1 MTDEWY
7 EKLYAKAGID
17 MFEAKVQRLLAEFNF
32 LAGTK
37 HDKDTANSKPD
48 EAQTEHER
56 DGDR

>member
-7 EKLYAKAGID
+7 DKLHTQVGMD
-17 MFEAKVQRLLAEFNF
+17 MLEARVHQLLKEFNF

-37 HDKDTANSKPD
+37 HDKDTANPKPD